1 MNIIIPQ
8 NNELLLPHGT
18 TLPKSSLEK
27 LARLELE
34 LADLS
39 SLTGST
45 MTRLRGL
52 EEQTLVAEQY
62 LADAKRADNETAQ
75 RQHQTKIDGLM
86 SQRRA
91 LSPILAER
99 NARAGE
105 VTAIFVKLRAW
116 AEKLP
121 AGTRFAAAAGTE
133 IGSKPVTVERLMA
146 VRAQIEA
153 LEEERGHVNSAPPA
167 ADELKAKIRESVAAL
182 VESPD
187 CPRPDMS
194 RFVAGKGPIK
204 PPYVKNQYGNV
215 GHILFQGD
223 SNVFG
228 LFAWLDPDRLI
239 ARLCAEV
246 DAHRNDADAEMTD
259 AARAARLAEIE
270 TEILALDRQEEA
282 LIEGAKAAGHDIQ
295 RRSSASPLALL
306 GIEFAAKSSTGGE
319 PIHTPKVILG
329 APRSDDGHTY
339 GRPTVAKVAR

>member
-18 TLPKSSLEK
+18 TLPKASLEK

-34 LADLS
+34 LADLT
-39 SLTGST
+39 SLTSST
-45 MTRLRGL
+45 VTRLRDL

-62 LADAKRADNETAQ
+62 LADAVRADNQTAQ
-75 RQHQTKIDGLM
+75 RQHQAKIDGLM
-86 SQRRA
+86 AQRQA

-116 AEKLP
+116 AEKLS
-121 AGTRFAAAAGTE
+121 AGTRLAEAVAPDV
-133 IGSKPVTVERLMA
+133 GSKPVTVERIMA
-146 VRAQIEA
+146 VRAEIEA
-153 LEEERGHVNSAPPA
+153 LEDERAAVTNAPPA
-167 ADELKAKIRESVAAL
+167 AAELKAKIKDSVAAL
-182 VESPD
+182 IKSPD

-194 RFVAGKGPIK
+194 RFIAGKGPIK
-204 PPYVKNQYGNV
+204 PPYLKNQYGNV
-215 GHILFQGD
+215 GHVLFEGD

-228 LFAWLDPDRLI
+228 LLAWLDPDRLI
-239 ARLCAEV
+239 TRLCDEV
-246 DAHRNDADAEMTD
+246 DASGNDTKTEMADAD
-259 AARAARLAEIE
+259 RASRLSEIE

-282 LIEGAKAAGHDIQ
+282 LIEGAKAAGHDIR

-319 PIHTPKVILG
+319 PIHTPKAMLG